1 MQHKINWE
9 NAVNST
15 VSNLSSL
22 IQLDT
27 TNPPGNELPAVQLI
41 RDILLENG
49 IPEDAINLID
59 CGSNRGNL
67 VARLRG
73 DGSARPLMLTG
84 HVDVV
89 PVEREFWSRDPFGGE
104 VAEGCVWGRGAL
116 DMKGIVASY
125 LQAFILAHQQK
136 LPLKRDLIFAAIAD
150 EEMTFEYGSRYL
162 VNHHPDWIDAE
173 YALCEDGGKTRHLFG
188 MRIYHIQVAEKGVCW
203 LNARMSGTPGHA
215 SMPHEDNAVFH
226 LVDALEKLR
235 KKKYLPFHITPMAR
249 QTLDTLARN
258 SKFPKSLAYSILRYP
273 LFTRFV
279 LERLPEKD
287 KQSILAMISNTIS
300 PTVLKA
306 GSKTN
311 VIPSQAEA
319 HIDCRTLPGFTPQ
332 DAMDEILD
340 ITGPGLE
347 LEPLDTSVGPQ
358 VPIDAKLY
366 QVMEKS
372 LRKMDPEGVII
383 PFMSPG
389 ASDAVEYSKGGI
401 KVYGFSPGI
410 VPDGFPFVDLIHGH
424 DERIPIETIRTGLP
438 ALWEVVSEFCCT

>member
-1 MQHKINWE
+1 MNINWE
-9 NAVNST
+9 IAVESAI
-15 VSNLSSL
+15 SNLSSL

-27 TNPPGNELPAVQLI
+27 ANPPGNELPAVQLI

-49 IPEDAINLID
+49 IPEDAIDLID

-67 VARLRG
+67 IARLRG

-89 PVEREFWSRDPFGGE
+89 PVERECWSRDPFGGE
-104 VAEGCVWGRGAL
+104 IAEGCVWGRGAL

-162 VNHHPDWIDAE
+162 VNNHPDLIDAE
-173 YALCEDGGKTRHLFG
+173 YALCEDGGKTMHLFG
-188 MRIYHIQVAEKGVCW
+188 LRIYQIKVAEKGVCW
-203 LNARMSGTPGHA
+203 LNAKMSGTPGHA
-215 SMPHEDNAVFH
+215 SIPHEDNALFH
-226 LVDALEKLR
+226 LVEALDKLR
-235 KKKYLPFHITPMAR
+235 VKKYLPFHITPLAKR
-249 QTLDTLARN
+249 TLDTLARN
-258 SKFPKSLAYSILRYP
+258 SSFPKNLLYSMLRYP
-273 LFTRFV
+273 LFARIA
-279 LERLPEKD
+279 LERLPAKD
-287 KQSILAMISNTIS
+287 KQEILPMISNTFS

-332 DAMDEILD
+332 DAMREIRD
-340 ITGPGLE
+340 ITGSGLT
-347 LEPLDTSVGPQ
+347 LETLDTSVGPQ
-358 VPIDAKLY
+358 VPIDSTLY

-383 PFMSPG
+383 PYMSPG
-389 ASDAVEYSKGGI
+389 ASDAVEYSKAGI

-410 VPDGFPFVDLIHGH
+410 LPAGFPFVDLIHGH
-424 DERIPIETIRTGLP
+424 DERIPIETIKTGLP
-438 ALWEVVSEFCCT
+438 VLWEVVSEFCCSQE